1 MKQILFII
9 IVLLCFA
16 TPALADEPPPSRPDY
31 VSLQATKAASQ
42 PTATAH
48 ARPTVTPTPWA
59 YPAPVPYPEPEFDL
73 PAWLHRLL
81 DWVME

>member
-9 IVLLCFA
+9 IILLCLA

-31 VSLQATKAASQ
+31 ISLQATKAASQ

-48 ARPTVTPTPWA
+48 VRPTATPTPWA
-59 YPAPVPYPEPEFDL
+59 YPAPVVPYPEPEVD
-73 PAWLHRLL
+73 WWTWLL
-81 DWVME
+81 DWIMQ